1 MKTGIVSVQGSDF
14 RWAALRKQGWA
25 SDSGPYGHSVAVT
38 KVASGNRELILEFD
52 RDPRFHRGMAKH
64 LRLRIPDRRL
74 IECIL
79 KAIEAGWNPE
89 SRGKAFVFKA
99 GPPSR
104 H

>member
-1 MKTGIVSVQGSDF
+1 MSKARISAGRLFENKDGLRILGRTGHAVS
-14 RWAALRKQGWA
+14 
-25 SDSGPYGHSVAVT
+25 VT

-99 GPPSR
+99 GQPSR

>member
-25 SDSGPYGHSVAVT
+25 SDSGAYGHAVSVT
-38 KVASGNRELILEFD
+38 KVASGNRELILEFEC
-52 RDPRFHRGMAKH
+52 DPRFHRGMAKH
-64 LRLRIPDRRL
+64 LKLRIPDRRL

-89 SRGKAFVFKA
+89 SRGKAFVFKT
-99 GPPSR
+99 GSPSS